1 MKKVGIITIVN
12 VNNYGAELQAFAT
25 FRKLQ
30 LMGYNAEIINYLY
43 YKDWRYIDSKMSRSF
58 NSMSIKGKIIYFAKY
73 RVASFVL
80 NKILPLICK
89 DVKQRIANFNSFH
102 QHNTRFSKLYKSMK
116 DLYTDTP
123 IYDVYMV
130 GSDQVWNPNASSSIE
145 PYFLTFA
152 PHSALTVSYASS
164 FGVSKIENNSIAN
177 RIKLGLSS
185 IKTISVRE
193 SSGVNLVKELTGRT
207 AQLVCDPTL
216 LLNKSE
222 WTMFMKP
229 VSNMPQ
235 RYVLIYQLSESDAIV
250 KLATRIGKQEQIPV
264 YRICKRA
271 FKVKKDKGV
280 VNILNAGPSEF
291 LSLITNAS
299 FIITNSFHGTAFSIN
314 FDVPF
319 YTVVSAKKKNNNRM
333 ESLLDYVGL
342 GKRIVKDDVDITN
355 LPIVGYDVNATQL
368 KLKSFRLESE
378 KFLEDALAYNTKSI
392 SIYIITKQHL

>member
-123 IYDVYMV
+123 RYDVYMV

-378 KFLEDALAYNTKSI
+378 KFLEDALAYN
-392 SIYIITKQHL
+392 

>member
-355 LPIVGYDVNATQL
+355 LPIIGYDVNATQL

-378 KFLEDALAYNTKSI
+378 KFLEDALAYN
-392 SIYIITKQHL
+392 

>member
-12 VNNYGAELQAFAT
+12 VNNYVAELQAFAT

-378 KFLEDALAYNTKSI
+378 KFLEDALAYN
-392 SIYIITKQHL
+392 

>member
-12 VNNYGAELQAFAT
+12 VNNYGAELQSFAT

-378 KFLEDALAYNTKSI
+378 KFLEDALAYN
-392 SIYIITKQHL
+392 